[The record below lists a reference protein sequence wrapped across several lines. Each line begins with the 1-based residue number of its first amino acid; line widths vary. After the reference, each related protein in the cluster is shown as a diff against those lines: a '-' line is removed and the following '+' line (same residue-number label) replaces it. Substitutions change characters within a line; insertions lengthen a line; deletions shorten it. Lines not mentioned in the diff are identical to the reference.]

1 MVLKRTLQVLK
12 RMFDGIKSHKNQII
26 ETNVDVLVLRL
37 KVLMWLISTKSSYS
51 IFKNQNLISHSLRS
65 KIIIQSC
72 FNFFHESHCILL
84 MTLVS
89 LKRKNNMLNY
99 SLKLLWYAKKRKKF
113 QFPIHLAWT
122 LSLMFKSLK
131 KK

>member
-1 MVLKRTLQVLK
+1 MVLKWTLQVLK

-26 ETNVDVLVLRL
+26 ETNIYVLVLRL

-65 KIIIQSC
+65 KNIMQSC
-72 FNFFHESHCILL
+72 FDFFNESHYILL

-99 SLKLLWYAKKRKKF
+99 SLKLLWYAKIKNKI
-113 QFPIHLAWT
+113 QFPLHLAWT
-122 LSLMFKSLK
+122 LSPMFMSLK
-131 KK
+131 KT

>member
-1 MVLKRTLQVLK
+1 MVLKWTLQVLK
-12 RMFDGIKSHKNQII
+12 RMFDGIKSHKKQII
-26 ETNVDVLVLRL
+26 ETNIYVLVLRL

-65 KIIIQSC
+65 KNIMQSC
-72 FNFFHESHCILL
+72 FDFFNESHYILL

-99 SLKLLWYAKKRKKF
+99 SLKLLWYAKKKKN
-113 QFPIHLAWT
+113 QFPLHLAWT
-122 LSLMFKSLK
+122 LSPMFKSLK

>member
-1 MVLKRTLQVLK
+1 MVLKWTLQVLK

-26 ETNVDVLVLRL
+26 ETNIYVLVLRL

-65 KIIIQSC
+65 KNIMQSC
-72 FNFFHESHCILL
+72 FDFFNESHYILL

-99 SLKLLWYAKKRKKF
+99 SLKLLWYAKKKKINSI
-113 QFPIHLAWT
+113 PPT
-122 LSLMFKSLK
+122 LSLNIVPNG
-131 KK
+131 